1 MPKPA
6 LRETLTQ
13 SCLQLNVVD
22 AVHSAVYA
30 TFCRKLNGAKAKRR
44 PLAPLTKGCMA
55 DCDACQ
61 RGLTFPDALVI
72 PAVPALEFGE
82 TVFA

>member
-44 PLAPLTKGCMA
+44 PLAPLSKGLHG
-55 DCDACQ
+55 
-61 RGLTFPDALVI
+61 RL
-72 PAVPALEFGE
+72 
-82 TVFA
+82 